1 MTRRIDHRKQSAA
14 DKSRRQGTQDV
25 ADLGEIIPL
34 TKSRPKPR
42 PSKSLL
48 REQAAAAVAK
58 VTRIV
63 RCAGCGHSASIAL
76 PPSRLGARLR
86 CSKCEEVAT

>member
-1 MTRRIDHRKQSAA
+1 MTRRIDHRRQTAA

-25 ADLGEIIPL
+25 ADLGEIIRLP
-34 TKSRPKPR
+34 KSPPKAR
-42 PSKSLL
+42 PSKATL

-63 RCAGCGHSASIAL
+63 RCAGCGHSASVAL
-76 PPSRLGARLR
+76 PPSRLGSRLR
-86 CSKCEEVAT
+86 CSQCGEIAT